1 MPCPYQRWWSFR
13 DLVISLGEALGSEP
27 QVSTCGNTQGATMK
41 APLANID
48 PIKREPIATQVA
60 RRLVEFILSGEVE
73 PGTRMPSERQ
83 LAEAFGVGRS
93 AMREALKALSLIGLI
108 EVRQGDGTYL
118 RKADSA
124 LLPEVIEWG
133 LLLGEQRTMDLVEA
147 RQEIEVVIAGLAAK
161 RRTEEDIADLREIL
175 SRMAHSPSLPGFV
188 DIDVQFH
195 MRLADAAGNS
205 VLRDIHSSVQA
216 LLRAWIAR
224 VLAAAG
230 STHPSYEEHVP
241 IVEAVALGDVAAAQA
256 AMAAHM
262 SSAAERLKAT
272 LALDRAQRDAANT
285 VVPN

>member
-1 MPCPYQRWWSFR
+1 MR
-13 DLVISLGEALGSEP
+13 
-27 QVSTCGNTQGATMK
+27 

-60 RRLVEFILSGEVE
+60 RRLVEFILSGQVE

-161 RRTEEDIADLREIL
+161 RRTEQDLADLREIL
-175 SRMAHSPSLPGFV
+175 DRMVQSPSIPGFV
-188 DIDVQFH
+188 DVDVQFH
-195 MRLADAAGNS
+195 LRLAEAAGNS

-224 VLAAAG
+224 VLAASG
-230 STHPSYEEHVP
+230 SIHPSYEEHVP
-241 IVEAVALGDVAAAQA
+241 IVEAIERGDVAGAQV
-256 AMAAHM
+256 AMAEHM
-262 SSAAERLKAT
+262 NSAAERLRGT
-272 LALDRAQRDAANT
+272 LAQDQAQRDKAAGIELNGDA
-285 VVPN
+285 VS